1 MGHKEKELK
10 MKKLK
15 ITGPCKLSG
24 EVHIS
29 RAKNAYLPILAA
41 VLLTDKEVRLRNL
54 PDLRDIK
61 TMVKLLKNLGVEVHE
76 EGETTV
82 FNAKNLSSH
91 EATYELVKTMRA
103 SIFVLGPLISRL
115 KKAKVSLPGGCAI
128 GTRPIDI
135 HLKNLE
141 KMGVHIDLNSGYVQA
156 NAEELKGTRLALNFP
171 SVGATENLMMAG
183 VFADGTTIIENAA
196 KEPEIDDLANF
207 LNSMGA
213 KISGIGTSKI
223 TIEGVK
229 ELFETEYESIGDR
242 IEAATYIMAGL
253 ATSSDIKVLKFD
265 PTHLE
270 FVIDKLKETGA
281 QIDVLENGV
290 HVKPSK
296 LKSINIE
303 TAPYPGFPTD
313 AQAQLVSLSLMSEG
327 TTIVKENIFENRF
340 MHVPELIRMGAN
352 INLSGNAAIVE
363 GGHELKGAPVMCT
376 DLRASAA
383 LIIAA
388 LCAKGETIIDR
399 VYHLE
404 RGYEKLSAKFAGLGA
419 NVEVIE

>member
-1 MGHKEKELK
+1 MKELK
-10 MKKLK
+10 
-15 ITGPCKLSG
+15 INGPCKLSG
-24 EVHIS
+24 EVSIS

-41 VLLTDKEVRLRNL
+41 VLLSDKEIRLKNL

-61 TMVKLLKNLGVEVHE
+61 TMVKLLTNLGVEVRE
-76 EGETTV
+76 EDNITI
-82 FNAKNLSSH
+82 FNAKSLSSH

-103 SIFVLGPLISRL
+103 SIFVLGPLLSRL
-115 KKAKVSLPGGCAI
+115 NKAKVSLPGGCAI

-141 KMGVHIDLNSGYVQA
+141 KMGVNIDLNSGYVEA
-156 NAEELKGTRLALNFP
+156 HTDELVGTKLALKFP
-171 SVGATENLMMAG
+171 SVGATENLMMAA
-183 VFADGTTIIENAA
+183 VFANGQTVIENAA

-223 TIEGVK
+223 VIDGVK
-229 ELFETEYESIGDR
+229 ELFPTEYEAIGDR

-253 ATSSDIKVLKFD
+253 ASKSDIKVLNFD
-265 PTHLE
+265 PLHLE
-270 FVIDKLKETGA
+270 FVIDKLKEMGA
-281 QIDVLENGV
+281 NIEVLSNGV
-290 HVKPSK
+290 HLKPSH

-313 AQAQLVSLSLMSEG
+313 AQAQLVSLSLICEG

-340 MHVPELIRMGAN
+340 MHVPELIRMGAK
-352 INLSGNAAIVE
+352 ISVSGNTAIVE
-363 GGHELKGAPVMCT
+363 GGTPLKGAPVMCT

-388 LCAKGETIIDR
+388 LCAEGETVIDR
-399 VYHLE
+399 IYHLE
-404 RGYEKLSAKFAGLGA
+404 RGYENLSAKFEKLGA
-419 NVEVIE
+419 QVTIVD